1 MVAVARKIASLT
13 KDNSALRQYARRKQ
27 AYDAVN
33 RADIREQYQVID
45 EAQAAEDIGKAVKEK
60 WQEVHVGLGI
70 DASRESIA
78 VFFEE
83 ATKPMVLDDT
93 RPCEGGQVDQETPP
107 EPETGGSGQDGKEM
121 PRMAFKP
128 HCESLA
134 KAIVGASGT
143 GGKATTA
150 RFRVVAA
157 LDLLDTECH
166 GVATALQASIEGVQ
180 ELHRSARDALASRG
194 HPTGSAERQ
203 AKKTA
208 FEAAER
214 ELKSYQ
220 DLWQQWD
227 ALLLQ
232 RLSSFET
239 LKDLCMRRTTIRK
252 QTADS
257 VSKRLAS
264 ELDPTILRIE
274 ADAQPVADH
283 RAYTAWLNTNVRWP
297 KAQHKDK
304 RFEELVR
311 KVTPEALRNELI
323 SRCSPNLQMFL
334 VDKLTTAEGKITV
347 DDAKAILA
355 GTTGVQHLDAEISS
369 EEETAFL
376 SSLPK
381 EIQEGLWTF
390 AVKDGGDELVI
401 DAVLGLDEVVLDDL
415 PVIRLNDRPAE
426 TQVMRPL
433 EKLSPGQRCS
443 AILPILL
450 LNGNCPLIID
460 QPEDNLD
467 NRLIRQVIVN
477 VLASIKLRRQVIV
490 ATHNPNLPV
499 LGDAEQVIVLRAVE
513 EEQCVLET
521 QGVLDDSSVVRS
533 ITEVMEGG
541 REAFQY
547 RQQIY
552 QKHWTGGAD
561 VE

>member
-1 MVAVARKIASLT
+1 M
-13 KDNSALRQYARRKQ
+13 
-27 AYDAVN
+27 
-33 RADIREQYQVID
+33 
-45 EAQAAEDIGKAVKEK
+45 
-60 WQEVHVGLGI
+60 
-70 DASRESIA
+70 
-78 VFFEE
+78 
-83 ATKPMVLDDT
+83 
-93 RPCEGGQVDQETPP
+93 
-107 EPETGGSGQDGKEM
+107 
-121 PRMAFKP
+121 
-128 HCESLA
+128 
-134 KAIVGASGT
+134 
-143 GGKATTA
+143 
-150 RFRVVAA
+150 
-157 LDLLDTECH
+157 
-166 GVATALQASIEGVQ
+166 
-180 ELHRSARDALASRG
+180 
-194 HPTGSAERQ
+194 
-203 AKKTA
+203 
-208 FEAAER
+208 
-214 ELKSYQ
+214 KSYL

-232 RLSSFET
+232 RLGSFET
-239 LKDLCMRRTTIRK
+239 LKALCIRRTNIRK

-283 RAYTAWLNTNVRWP
+283 RTYTTWLNTNVRWP
-297 KAQHKDK
+297 KAQHKEK
-304 RFEELVR
+304 RFEELA
-311 KVTPEALRNELI
+311 KKLTPEALRNEFI
-323 SRCSPNLQMFL
+323 SRRPPNLQAFL
-334 VDKLTTAEGKITV
+334 VDKPTAVEGRITT
-347 DDAKAILA
+347 DDAKALFA
-355 GTTGVQHLDAEISS
+355 GTAGVQHLDGEMGGDEASD
-369 EEETAFL
+369 FV

-390 AVKDGGDELVI
+390 AVKDGGDELLI
-401 DAVLGLDEVVLDDL
+401 DAVLALDEVVLDDL

-426 TQVMRPL
+426 TQVMKPL

-521 QGVLDDSSVVRS
+521 QGILDDGSVVRS

-552 QKHWTGGAD
+552 QKHWTGGAE